1 MSKITIVGGNIIE
14 RIGGKDLSFARG
26 EIINIGSSVIQTG
39 KEKGVSYGIPRF
51 TPLIQQIKLIVNFR
65 PKKDWKGEFGFD
77 WMRMGDTK
85 LFNDYAFEKIVA
97 YQYKDEYYKVK
108 ETNSNAYLGHFKTD
122 EDMCRKLK
130 KEYTPYTIPWQ
141 KKKDKMVEYF
151 VPWLTIQKNK
161 EAKITFFAEIEEEAD
176 YLEFDENQYFEFTPK
191 KIDIKGRKKI
201 RLNDFEVNIKCIEEF
216 STDQAV
222 TLKAYKNTPEN
233 ALNSIAGKINVWAND
248 KSKQKK
254 KDVVFVEVITKTPN
268 AIKLNQ
274 PDASEEK
281 ARINQYLGQAYIQL
295 SDTSD
300 IVELDLSND
309 KNFLSFVT
317 NGEIDPNKKSGGK
330 ELEDYL
336 KSKLEAAYPKKYAQH
351 FKAFY
356 FAEHGYHPNG
366 GNLSG
371 YSSHGADYVVVFKSR
386 NNQTAAHEFL
396 HSMNLAHTFT
406 NKEASAHA
414 LYTYEYAKTDNLMD
428 YSHHGGNDH
437 KRCSLFY
444 WQWKI
449 ANSSIQ

>member
-51 TPLIQQIKLIVNFR
+51 APLIQQIKLIVNFR

-122 EDMCRKLK
+122 EAMCRKLK
-130 KEYTPYTIPWQ
+130 KEYTPCTIPWQ

-216 STDQAV
+216 STDQTI

-254 KDVVFVEVITKTPN
+254 KDVVFVKIKTRIDITLPHKSPEV
-268 AIKLNQ
+268 
-274 PDASEEK
+274 DEEK
-281 ARINQYLGQAYIQL
+281 TRINQYLGQAYVQL
-295 SDTSD
+295 SDASD

-309 KNFLSFVT
+309 VDFKDFIKDST
-317 NGEIDPNKKSGGK
+317 IDSDKKSKGRN
-330 ELEDYL
+330 LHDYL
-336 KSKLEAAYPKKYAQH
+336 KFKLEERYPQRYTNF

-356 FAEHGYHPNG
+356 FAEDSYDNT
-366 GNLSG
+366 SG
-371 YSSHGADYVVVFKSR
+371 YSHYGADFFVVFQGR
-386 NNQTAAHEFL
+386 DEQTATHELL
-396 HSMNLAHTFT
+396 HALFLAHTFA
-406 NKEASAHA
+406 NKEASEHA
-414 LYTYEYAKTDNLMD
+414 LFTYEYAKTDNLMD
-428 YSHHGGNDH
+428 YSHHGRNRN

-444 WQWKI
+444 WQWKKI
-449 ANSSIQ
+449 NATL